1 MHRHIPHIIPV
12 YTLYISILY
21 TLLEILESRIY
32 TVHNIIYVFTYIR
45 DRERERESCILYIYE
60 NTWKIEP

>member
-32 TVHNIIYVFTYIR
+32 TVHNIIYVYTYI
-45 DRERERESCILYIYE
+45 RERERERERAVYYTYMKTLE
-60 NTWKIEP
+60 K